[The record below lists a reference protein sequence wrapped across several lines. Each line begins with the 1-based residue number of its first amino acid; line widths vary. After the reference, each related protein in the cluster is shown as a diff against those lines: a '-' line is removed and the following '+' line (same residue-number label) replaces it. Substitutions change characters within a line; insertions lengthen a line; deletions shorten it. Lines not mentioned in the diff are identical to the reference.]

1 MLALFLSAFV
11 LGLVFNAAPGAVFAE
26 TARQGLRGGFRPAF
40 AVQVGSLVGDASW
53 ALLGLAG
60 AGLLSQLEGLRWPL
74 GLAGAAYLAW
84 LSWDSWRAARQHQ
97 ALDAA
102 TGTGRTGFALGRGML
117 LSVTNPQN
125 LAYWT
130 ALGTAMAGLGM
141 AQPQS
146 VDYAVFFAGF
156 MASSVAWCF
165 ICAAL
170 VARLQRL
177 GPSWARWTYRLCAA
191 ALLALALSTVREL
204 LETGRPRPAP
214 AAAHI
219 TEKN

>member
-1 MLALFLSAFV
+1 MLALFLSAFA

-74 GLAGAAYLAW
+74 GLAGAVYLAW

-97 ALDAA
+97 SLDGAA
-102 TGTGRTGFALGRGML
+102 GKAGAGSALGRGVL

-130 ALGTAMAGLGM
+130 AMGTALAGLGM
-141 AQPQS
+141 AQPQTA
-146 VDYAVFFAGF
+146 DYAIFFAGF
-156 MASSVAWCF
+156 MASSLAWCF

-170 VARLQRL
+170 VA
-177 GPSWARWTYRLCAA
+177 TAA
-191 ALLALALSTVREL
+191 APRPILGALDLPPVR
-204 LETGRPRPAP
+204 GRPAGIGTFHGARASGGQHPTPRAGCG
-214 AAAHI
+214 AHH
-219 TEKN
+219 